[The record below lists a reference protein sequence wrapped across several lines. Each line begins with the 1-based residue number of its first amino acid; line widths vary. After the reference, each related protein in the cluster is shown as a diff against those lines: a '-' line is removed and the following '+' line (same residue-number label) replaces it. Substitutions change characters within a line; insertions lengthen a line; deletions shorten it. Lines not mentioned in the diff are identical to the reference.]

1 MRVLRA
7 YRAGLESQSGHNK
20 GSHRPGTAVPG
31 ATSMTVPAAATS
43 AVTAPRVPG
52 ADLAAAV
59 LLFLAWWLGLSW
71 AMHGY
76 VSRDYFPIA
85 DQWALIANSHP
96 AFAHPL
102 QWFTSGFSNYFVYDP
117 AVSRPYAN
125 FVRPGFNA
133 SFWLLGLFLPPESG
147 GYLYFVYA
155 VLGACAALVYLL
167 IRQQSAAPAWVALLL
182 AALVPLTPPLV
193 PEIGTLLVAYSA
205 FDPLAAALGL
215 LALLAYARGRWRLTA
230 ALLLLALFTK
240 ETSLPVLGAVLALS
254 LWHWWRGRPHGSLLP
269 TAVLALPLLLWLG
282 LRLSVFGNPAGGVY
296 VLGGKAAVIRQ
307 LLHQALQWPF
317 WLEPLPFHLDA
328 PAAQKVQAWLLLA
341 ANLGFALATAGIL
354 GLRLWRRQAPHA
366 VELGLLFSWLFMILV
381 GVSDRLGAVLCVCL
395 LASLGI
401 WLGERQAPRLTALA
415 ALSLA
420 LGLSA
425 TAWRAEGRWH
435 QIEPLVVEYSQLS
448 RRYLDELKS
457 FAPGQTVVVLNDP
470 VSWHSQ
476 ARWLRLAG
484 GVAAEVVKVADFACP
499 ATAPRLDQ
507 PCTVSLAPTGVP
519 HQYEFSQ
526 SCGID
531 WCGAFVPQ
539 DQPARLT
546 PAPGVEAELL
556 PGPGAPG
563 AAPQWTRLRL
573 DLRRAGAE
581 LLYFDPSDRSFHR
594 LDPAAAADTP
604 EKLP

>member
-1 MRVLRA
+1 
-7 YRAGLESQSGHNK
+7 
-20 GSHRPGTAVPG
+20 
-31 ATSMTVPAAATS
+31 MTVPTAETGAAPA
-43 AVTAPRVPG
+43 RG
-52 ADLAAAV
+52 ADLTAAAV
-59 LLFLAWWLGLSW
+59 LFLAWWLGLCW

-102 QWFTSGFSNYFVYDP
+102 QWFSSGFSDYFVYDP
-117 AVSRPYAN
+117 AVSKPYAN
-125 FVRPGFNA
+125 FIRPGFNG

-155 VLGACAALVYLL
+155 VLGLCSALVFLL
-167 IRQQSAAPAWVALLL
+167 IRQQSALGLGPALLL

-240 ETSLPVLGAVLALS
+240 ETSLPVLGAVLVLS
-254 LWHWWRGRPHGSLLP
+254 LWQWWRGRPRGSLLP

-296 VLGGKAAVIRQ
+296 VLGSREAVIRQ

-317 WLEPLPFHLDA
+317 WLETLPFHLDA
-328 PAAQKVQAWLLLA
+328 PLGQKLQAWLLLL

-354 GLRLWRRQAPHA
+354 GLRLLRRQMPQA

-381 GVSDRLGAVLCVCL
+381 GVSDRLGAVLCLCL

-401 WLGERQAPRLTALA
+401 WLGQRQAPRLTTLA

-420 LGLSA
+420 LGLSV
-425 TAWRAEGRWH
+425 TAWRAEGRWQ

-448 RRYLDELKS
+448 RQYLDELKS
-457 FAPGQTVVVLNDP
+457 YAPGETVVVLNDP

-476 ARWLRLAG
+476 VRWLRLAG
-484 GVAAEVVKVADFACP
+484 GVGAEVVKVADFACP
-499 ATAPRLDQ
+499 ATAPRLHQ
-507 PCTVSLAPTGVP
+507 PCAVSLAPTGLP
-519 HQYEFSQ
+519 RQYEFSQ

-539 DQPARLT
+539 DQPARIS

-556 PGPGAPG
+556 PGPVSAAPG
-563 AAPQWTRLRL
+563 AAQQWTRLRL
-573 DLRRAGAE
+573 DLHRADAR